1 VDQFGSQ
8 SVFDGPEATAGY
20 FQQHL
25 DNYRSSGSESCS
37 YHSLNIMPMG
47 ELSALVTVTWRLH
60 DARGGEL
67 GSWRESYCV
76 LRENGKLLA
85 CTSIDHAK

>member
-1 VDQFGSQ
+1 
-8 SVFDGPEATAGY
+8 
-20 FQQHL
+20 
-25 DNYRSSGSESCS
+25 
-37 YHSLNIMPMG
+37 MPMG